1 VIPDAEIHYTNGI
14 FQHNLLKSKINLRRI
29 LMKIPSKKECFNLI
43 YKMNMPEH
51 IINHSIQVT
60 QVALFLTDQLISI
73 NNGGL
78 NRDLIL
84 SAALLH
90 DITKTRSFETG
101 ENHAETGG
109 QLLRDLEFPEVGNII
124 AQHVRLQTYNGFDIF
139 PDEAEIVNYS
149 DKRIL
154 HDKVVSFSQ
163 RMEYILERYGKI
175 PEHRERILWLWNKS
189 IELENKIFSYL
200 SFAPGDLTDKTFV
213 RPLEIFR
220 HNNLKERS

>member
-1 VIPDAEIHYTNGI
+1 M
-14 FQHNLLKSKINLRRI
+14 R
-29 LMKIPSKKECFNLI
+29 IPSKKECFVLI
-43 YKMNMPEH
+43 YKMKMPEH

-60 QVALFLTDQLISI
+60 RVALFLTDQLTNI
-73 NNGGL
+73 NKTGL

-90 DITKTRSFETG
+90 DITKNRSFETK

-109 QLLRDLEFPEVGNII
+109 QLLTDLEYPEVGDII
-124 AQHVRLQTYNGFDIF
+124 AQHVRLQRYNGFDVF

-154 HDKVVSFSQ
+154 HDKIVSFSQ

-175 PEHRERILWLWNKS
+175 PEHREKISWLWNKS
-189 IELENKIFSYL
+189 IELEKKIFSYL
-200 SFAPGDLTDKTFV
+200 SFAPGELTDKIV
-213 RPLEIFR
+213 ACPSIE
-220 HNNLKERS
+220 NLQTQ

>member
-1 VIPDAEIHYTNGI
+1 
-14 FQHNLLKSKINLRRI
+14 
-29 LMKIPSKKECFNLI
+29 MKIPSKKECFTLI
-43 YKMNMPEH
+43 YKMKMPEH
-51 IINHSIQVT
+51 IINHSIQVAR
-60 QVALFLTDQLISI
+60 VALFLTDQLT
-73 NNGGL
+73 NNNKTRL

-109 QLLRDLEFPEVGNII
+109 QLLRDLEYPEVGDII

-163 RMEYILERYGKI
+163 RMEYIIERYGKI
-175 PEHRERILWLWNKS
+175 PEHREKISWLWSKS
-189 IELENKIFSYL
+189 LELEKKIFSYL
-200 SFAPGDLTDKTFV
+200 SFTPGELTDK
-213 RPLEIFR
+213 IFGCPSLD
-220 HNNLKERS
+220 NLQTQ